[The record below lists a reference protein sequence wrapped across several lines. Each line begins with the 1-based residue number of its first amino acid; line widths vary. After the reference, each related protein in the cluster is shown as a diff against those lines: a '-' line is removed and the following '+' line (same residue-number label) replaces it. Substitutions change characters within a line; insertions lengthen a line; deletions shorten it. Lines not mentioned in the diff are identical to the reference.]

1 MWKRKKI
8 DAKLKLK
15 IYLINVAYMPTNE
28 EALKKYAGGGY
39 EIVFIHGTCH
49 FPMIEKPEEF
59 NRSMQNVIEK
69 IGGK

>member
-1 MWKRKKI
+1 
-8 DAKLKLK
+8 
-15 IYLINVAYMPTNE
+15 MPTNE

>member
-1 MWKRKKI
+1 
-8 DAKLKLK
+8 
-15 IYLINVAYMPTNE
+15 MPTNE

-69 IGGK
+69 LEVSNTLNFVTAVQMHNKD